1 MEPLQ
6 VLQQPSQDFYTS
18 VLALVEM
25 AGQPGGLVAI
35 AGCLVTAMYVLRGLS
50 EALLVVHNMTAN
62 KMDDKVFL
70 AVAHLSW
77 ITASIVAK
85 YGVGIPRGLAVDIVK
100 REASLL
106 EKAGLKV
113 GDAEEEEKDVAAADP
128 SGK

>member
-1 MEPLQ
+1 MEPLE
-6 VLQQPSQDFYTS
+6 VLQQPSQDFYKS

-50 EALLVVHNMTAN
+50 EALLAVHSMTAT
-62 KMDDKVFL
+62 KVDDKVFHM
-70 AVAHLSW
+70 VSHLSW
-77 ITASIVAK
+77 VTASIVAK

-100 REASLL
+100 REAALL

-113 GDAEEEEKDVAAADP
+113 GDGEEQENAATTDT